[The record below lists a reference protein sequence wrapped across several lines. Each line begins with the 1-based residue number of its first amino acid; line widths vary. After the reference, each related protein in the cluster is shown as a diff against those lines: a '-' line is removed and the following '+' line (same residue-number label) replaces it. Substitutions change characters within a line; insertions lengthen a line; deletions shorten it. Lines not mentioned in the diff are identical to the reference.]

1 MAAAIVVVP
10 VEGSAA
16 KAGAALVTGA
26 ESGIG
31 RACAVA
37 LASAGFDIA
46 ILYYRD
52 AEAAAETGAAVAGAG
67 KRWVAIQADVGDE
80 AAVERA
86 FDTARRDLGPITC
99 LVNSAGL
106 NMSGIDVADMTLLQ
120 WHRLL
125 ATDLDGVFLTS
136 RRFVR
141 DARQHGLGCSIV
153 NISSIHA
160 VDVRAGGADYCAA
173 KAGVKALTETMALE
187 EARHGITVNAVAP
200 GMILTPMNARAMT
213 DAAYRQS
220 LEASVP
226 AGRAGTPEEVAAL
239 VVFLASPAARY
250 ITGATLT
257 IDGALSLLLAQ
268 GA

>member
-1 MAAAIVVVP
+1 MGVEEPAATPAI
-10 VEGSAA
+10 
-16 KAGAALVTGA
+16 ALVTGA

-31 RACAVA
+31 KACAVA
-37 LASAGFDIA
+37 LATAGWDVA

-52 AEAAAETGAAVAGAG
+52 AGAAAETGAEVAAVGR
-67 KRWVAIQADVGDE
+67 RWVSVRTDVGDE

-86 FDTARRDLGPITC
+86 FDSVINDLGNITC

-106 NMSGIDVADMTLLQ
+106 NMSGVAVADMALLQ

-136 RRFVR
+136 RRFAR
-141 DARQHGLGCSIV
+141 EARQHGLGGSIV

-200 GMILTPMNARAMT
+200 GMILTPMNARALT
-213 DAAYRQS
+213 DTAYRQS
-220 LEASVP
+220 LEANVP

-239 VVFLASPAARY
+239 VAFLASPAARY

>member
-1 MAAAIVVVP
+1 M
-10 VEGSAA
+10 
-16 KAGAALVTGA
+16 VTGG

-31 RACAVA
+31 RASAIA
-37 LASAGFDIA
+37 LAQAGWDVA

-52 AEAAAETGAAVAGAG
+52 AAAAAETAKAVTDAGRRAAQV
-67 KRWVAIQADVGDE
+67 QADVGDE
-80 AAVERA
+80 AAVEAA
-86 FDTARRDLGPITC
+86 FDAAVAALGPIAC

-106 NMSGIDVADMTLLQ
+106 NMRGTPVADMALAQ
-120 WHRLL
+120 WQQMLR
-125 ATDLDGVFLTS
+125 TDLDGVFLTS

-141 DARQHGLGCSIV
+141 DAHARKQGGSIV

-173 KAGVKALTETMALE
+173 KAAVKSLTETMALE
-187 EARHGITVNAVAP
+187 EAPHGVTVNCVAP
-200 GMILTPMNARAMT
+200 GMILTPMNARAVA
-213 DAAYRQS
+213 DADYRRA
-220 LEASVP
+220 LEANIP

-250 ITGATLT
+250 INGATLT

-268 GA
+268 DA

>member
-1 MAAAIVVVP
+1 VA

-16 KAGAALVTGA
+16 KTRAALVTGA

-37 LASAGFDIA
+37 LAAAGYDVA
-46 ILYYRD
+46 ILYFRD
-52 AEAAAETGAAVAGAG
+52 AVAADETGGAVSATGR
-67 KRWVAIQADVGDE
+67 RWVSVQADVGDE
-80 AAVERA
+80 AAVEHA
-86 FDTARRDLGPITC
+86 FDSVIRDLGDITC

-106 NMSGIDVADMTLLQ
+106 NMSGVAVADMALLQ

-136 RRFVR
+136 RRFAR
-141 DARQHGLGCSIV
+141 DARQHGLGGSIV

-187 EARHGITVNAVAP
+187 EAGHGITVNAVAP

-220 LEASVP
+220 LEANVP

-239 VVFLASPAARY
+239 VAFLASPAARY